1 MTARDDAKTYTAA
14 VIGVGAAAQSNVK
27 GGGHRIGY
35 THGQM
40 YRTHPRTALV
50 AAADINR
57 ENLDAFA
64 KQFEVPRGFLDHGEM
79 LAQVT
84 PDIVS
89 ICTWVGPHRRMI
101 EDAARAGAKAIFC
114 EKPFVASPVELQ
126 AVRDVVRETGV
137 KLAIAHVRRYRPSC
151 ERIRQLIREGAIG
164 TPVLFAAGIEGW
176 DLSEWGSHWLDIF
189 RFFLDDQPVT
199 WVMGQAR
206 VRDQRGYGH
215 AMEEHAVAYFA
226 FENGCRGLVDGG
238 RAMNGEARITLAGTD
253 GMIRLLDEDKIDVTN
268 ASGHKVETFDDPV
281 SKGWHELWQPCVDGI
296 VEWLDGGDEPR
307 IGFTYTGP
315 SAELNLAAYVSMVR
329 GDRVDLPLTDMLDE
343 WPVEVLARRTAE
355 RPAPSPSGRGLG

>member
-1 MTARDDAKTYTAA
+1 MSARDDAKTYTAA
-14 VIGVGAAAQSNVK
+14 VIGVGAAVQSHVK

-40 YRTHPRTALV
+40 YHDHPHARLA

-64 KQFEVPRGFLDHGEM
+64 EQFDVPHAFLDHRAM
-79 LAQVT
+79 LAESR

-89 ICTWVGPHRRMI
+89 ICTWMGPHRRMI

-126 AVRDVVRETGV
+126 AVRDIVHETGV
-137 KLAIAHVRRYRPSC
+137 KLAIAHVRRYRPAC
-151 ERIRQLIREGAIG
+151 ERIRQLIRDDAIG

-189 RFFLDDQPVT
+189 RFFLDDMPVK

-226 FENGCRGLVDGG
+226 FENGCRGIVDGG
-238 RAMNGEARITLAGTD
+238 RDLSGGARITLVGSA
-253 GMIRLLDEDKIDVTN
+253 GMIRLLDEDKIDVTD
-268 ASGHKVETFDDPV
+268 ASGHRIETFDDPI
-281 SKGWHELWQPCVDGI
+281 SKGWHELWQPCLDGI
-296 VEWLDGGDEPR
+296 VKWLDGGDEPR
-307 IGFTYTGP
+307 IGFSHTAG

-329 GDRVDLPLTDMLDE
+329 GDRVDLPLVDELDE
-343 WPVEVLARRTAE
+343 FPVEVLARRAE
-355 RPAPSPSGRGLG
+355 RARQ

>member
-1 MTARDDAKTYTAA
+1 MSTRTDHVQTYTAA
-14 VIGVGAAAQSNVK
+14 VIGVGAAVQSHVK

-40 YRTHPRTALV
+40 YRDHPRTRLV
-50 AAADINR
+50 AAADIDR

-64 KQFEVPRGFLDHGEM
+64 AKFEVPHAFEDYRAM
-79 LAQVT
+79 LEAVK
-84 PDIVS
+84 PDLVS
-89 ICTWVGPHRRMI
+89 ICTWVGAHRRMI
-101 EDAARAGAKAIFC
+101 EDAARAGAKAIYC

-151 ERIRQLIREGAIG
+151 VRIRELVRGGAIG

-176 DLSEWGSHWLDIF
+176 DLSEWGSHWLDLF
-189 RFFLDDQPVT
+189 RFFLDDMPVK

-206 VRDQRGYGH
+206 VRNQRGYGH
-215 AMEEHAVAYFA
+215 AMEEHAVAYFC
-226 FENGCRGLVDGG
+226 FENGCRGIVDGG
-238 RAMNGEARITLAGTD
+238 HDLSGGARLVLTGSA
-253 GMIRLLDEDKIDVTN
+253 GMIRLLDEDRIDVTH

-281 SKGWHELWQPCVDGI
+281 SKGWHELWQPCVDDL
-296 VEWLDGGDEPR
+296 VKWLDGGDEPR
-307 IGFTYTGP
+307 IGFTHTAG

-329 GDRVDLPLTDMLDE
+329 GDRVDLPLTDDLDE
-343 WPVEVLARRTAE
+343 WPVEELARRGAE
-355 RPAPSPSGRGLG
+355 ALNANAHG